1 MVLIQFARSF
11 YIAQWFRDTTTETE
25 KAVNLLKDAELPSGR
40 HPVKNANSASD
51 VVRRAEKRKKFY
63 LKVAKNITPR

>member
-1 MVLIQFARSF
+1 
-11 YIAQWFRDTTTETE
+11 
-25 KAVNLLKDAELPSGR
+25 VNLLKDAELPSGR